1 MYFSKTTVFEK
12 DSIIFK
18 LLCALFFYILLTQC
32 AAASEGS
39 GGGLPYEGW
48 LGKLKDSLTGPVA
61 FAVSIIGIVVAGST
75 LIFGGELNAFF
86 KTLVYLI
93 LVMSFLVGANNLLS
107 GFFGRGA
114 DLFEMQEDVIDFL
127 KNVLRNIVNE

>member
-1 MYFSKTTVFEK
+1 M
-12 DSIIFK
+12 
-18 LLCALFFYILLTQC
+18 LTQC